1 MISHASHHALS
12 TSRTLSVLRRVRKEL
27 SASIRKYAT
36 IMDPAHY
43 PKTGEVINGF
53 TLEKIKNVPELHL
66 TALQLQHQRTGARYL
81 HVARDDK
88 NNVFAINFKTNPND
102 DTGLPHILEH
112 VTLCGSENYP
122 VRDPFFKMMPRS
134 LANFMNAFTSADY
147 TSYPFSTT
155 NKQDYRNLSAVYL
168 DSTFRPLLK
177 KLDFLQEGWRL
188 GPQNPRAEVSRD
200 DILFKGVVYNEMKG
214 QMSDASYL
222 YYVRF
227 RDHMFPAIHNSGGD
241 PDKMTD
247 LTYEMLVDFSRKC
260 YHPSNARFFSYGDVD
275 LSEQLQLV
283 DSSLKGFEKRS
294 VDQEI
299 RIPRDLSQGPI
310 HTTISG
316 PLDPMQGPERQTKSS
331 ISWLVCETSD
341 VLESFSFSI
350 LSSLLMSGYGSP
362 LYQGLIESGMGSN
375 FSPNTGFDSSGR
387 IGIYS
392 IGLDGMKKED
402 VPKLKDRVQHI
413 LREKAD
419 EAFLP
424 HKIEGYMHQLEIA
437 LKHKTSSFGM
447 GLLDKVLPSWFNGVD
462 PMESLKWSEVV
473 NAFKEKL
480 EHPDYLKGLVQKYL
494 INDECL
500 VFTMDPKESFNKD
513 NEVQEAARRER
524 ILSRL
529 EKEPKSPQLALQEM
543 QKQELE
549 LLNDQEK
556 QKDANLDTLPSL
568 HVQDISRE
576 KERKPIYT
584 QDLGRSSSLW
594 RETETNGITY
604 IQAKHELEGLPD
616 ELRILLPLFTESL
629 MRLGTQDRSVGD
641 IEADILLKTGG
652 ISISPY
658 IRPDPSSIEKCFE
671 GLSLS
676 SYALDRNVPAM
687 LDLLRILVCDID
699 FSSPQAVAAIRE
711 LLESKVSGAL
721 DSVAQAGHH
730 FALSSASAALSRR
743 GLMQEQLSGLTQI
756 EASARLLREAHA
768 KPESLQAIIE
778 KLTTIQGLA
787 VSNSSHLSFRVVC
800 ESEVVAENVRHLN
813 AFRTTLPDQSK
824 MPAWDA
830 AVRGSS
836 ISRRTFFDL
845 PYQVSYSGTC
855 LQTVPY
861 ASPSKAA
868 LTVLGQLLTHSYM
881 HPNIREKGGAYGASA
896 SASPISGLFSMS
908 SYRDPNPLNTLE
920 IIQNAGN
927 FARDKGWTARELEE
941 GKLGV
946 FQQIDAPTSVSSD
959 GSKEFMYGITEEMD
973 QKMRERLLD
982 VTKDEIQEVAQQYLI
997 DIPADQQAVCL
1008 LGEKKDWIGEDWD
1021 VKQLRMTED

>member
-1 MISHASHHALS
+1 MISYATQYVLN
-12 TSRTLSVLRRVRKEL
+12 TSRAVSVLGRVRSGL
-27 SASIRKYAT
+27 PVSIRKYAT
-36 IMDPAHY
+36 ITDPAHY

-53 TLEKIKNVPELHL
+53 TLEKIKHVLELHL
-66 TALQLQHQRTGARYL
+66 TAIQLEHQMTGAQYL
-81 HVARDDK
+81 HVAREDK

-155 NKQDYRNLSAVYL
+155 NKQDYRNLSSVYL
-168 DSTFRPLLK
+168 DSTLRPLLK

-188 GPQNPRAEVSRD
+188 GPQDPRAEVSRD

-227 RDHMFPAIHNSGGD
+227 RDHIFPAIHNSGGD

-247 LTYEMLVDFSRKC
+247 LTYEQLTDFSRKH

-275 LSEQLQLV
+275 LREQLKLV
-283 DSSLKGFEKRS
+283 DSSLNGFEKRL

-299 RIPRDLSQGPI
+299 RVPRDLSQGPI
-310 HTTISG
+310 YTSIPG
-316 PLDPMQGPERQTKSS
+316 PLDPMQGPDRQSKSS
-331 ISWLVCETSD
+331 ISWTICESSD
-341 VLESFSFSI
+341 ILETFSFSI

-362 LYQGLIESGMGSN
+362 LYRGLIENGMGSN

-402 VPKLKDRVQHI
+402 VPKLKDTVHQI
-413 LREKAD
+413 FREKAD
-419 EAFLP
+419 EAFLA
-424 HKIEGYMHQLEIA
+424 HKVDGYMHQLEIA
-437 LKHKTSSFGM
+437 LKHRTASFGM

-462 PMESLKWSEVV
+462 PMESLKWNEVV

-480 EHPDYLKGLVQKYL
+480 NQPNYLKGLVQKYL
-494 INDECL
+494 INDRCL
-500 VFTMDPKESFNKD
+500 VFTMDPSESFNKD
-513 NEVQEAARRER
+513 IEAQEAARRDR

-529 EKEPKSPQLALQEM
+529 EQEAQSSDRAIQEM

-549 LLNDQEK
+549 LLIDQET

-568 HVQDISRE
+568 RVKDISRE
-576 KERKPIYT
+576 KQRKPMYT
-584 QDLGRSSSLW
+584 QELGTSSSLW

-604 IQAKHELEGLPD
+604 IQAKHEFEGLPI
-616 ELRILLPLFTESL
+616 ELRLLLPLFTESL
-629 MRLGTQDRSVGD
+629 MRLATKDRSVGD

-652 ISISPY
+652 ISISPFV
-658 IRPDPSSIEKCFE
+658 RPDPWSIEKCYE
-671 GLSLS
+671 GLNFS

-687 LDLLRILVCDID
+687 LDLLQTLVCEID
-699 FSSPQAVAAIRE
+699 FSTLQAVSAIRE

-721 DSVAQAGHH
+721 DSVAEAGHH
-730 FALSSASAALSRR
+730 FAISSASAALSRR

-756 EASARLLREAHA
+756 EASAQLLREARA
-768 KPESLQAIIE
+768 KPESLQAVIE
-778 KLTTIQGLA
+778 KLMLLQRLA
-787 VSNSSHLSFRVVC
+787 ISNSSQLSFRVVC
-800 ESEVVAENVRHLN
+800 ESAVAAENLRHLN
-813 AFRTTLPDQSK
+813 AFRSTLPSK
-824 MPAWDA
+824 AEVLERDA
-830 AVRGSS
+830 AVTGSL

-896 SASPISGLFSMS
+896 SASPVSGLFSMS
-908 SYRDPNPLNTLE
+908 SYRDPNPVNTLQV
-920 IIQNAGN
+920 IQNAGQ
-927 FARDKGWTARELEE
+927 FARDKDWTPRELEE

-959 GSKEFMYGITEEMD
+959 GSKEFMYGITEQME
-973 QKMRERLLD
+973 QKRRERLLD
-982 VTKDEIQEVAQQYLI
+982 VTKEEVQEVAQQYLI
-997 DIPADQQAVCL
+997 DTPADQQAVCL
-1008 LGEKKDWIGEDWD
+1008 LGEKKDWLGEDWD
-1021 VKQLRMTED
+1021 VKHLRMTEE